1 MGTISEKLT
10 YLNTTKQ
17 KLKDSINALGG
28 DITSETTFR
37 NYVTELDNIY
47 SSLPKT
53 TGEGSNLSLSPT
65 LKGKLNIEAYKG
77 DTEQEGTPTPSSSQ
91 DINVVTGQQ
100 EVVVSNK
107 NFFNSEI
114 KIGNLN
120 TNTGE
125 EQTGYYYA
133 ITSNFVKVIPSSQI
147 SIQYAY
153 NYDTSITGQIVIYQ
167 YGKDK
172 SFKKFTAYS
181 GKSYSITLD
190 SDTYYIK
197 IRFGGKNDH
206 TNTISEYEQMQIE
219 YGTATTYVEHQE
231 QTKTLHLGDIEL
243 AKIGT
248 YQDYLYKS
256 GDKWYISNK
265 TKKIVLDGTQTI
277 SLLNTDATNTTRV
290 SYNGLAN
297 GSVGIALYCNMLK
310 QANNWNSDKVGIS
323 YDANNGALWF
333 RINKTTIGTTK
344 NEVNT
349 FLTSN
354 NLIVYIPLAT
364 ATDIEITNTTLIE
377 ELNELEKMY
386 SYSGQTNISV
396 TGSLPMILSV
406 SALKGE

>member
-243 AKIGT
+243 CKIGT
-248 YQDYLYKS
+248 YQDRIYKNN
-256 GDKWYISNK
+256 DKWYIEKNVGKYNCTGNETWRYSTSND
-265 TKKIVLDGTQTI
+265 VFYADMLQDLAVVGTSILCNYFTPVE
-277 SLLNTDATNTTRV
+277 NTTQ
-290 SYNGLAN
+290 YADMTNGQCKVENNTLKRFACKN
-297 GSVGIALYCNMLK
+297 TTYSDVTSFQNWLKSINMNIYY
-310 QANNWNSDKVGIS
+310 QMAAPT
-323 YDANNGALWF
+323 Y
-333 RINKTTIGTTK
+333 
-344 NEVNT
+344 E
-349 FLTSN
+349 
-354 NLIVYIPLAT
+354 
-364 ATDIEITNTTLIE
+364 EITNTNLIE

-396 TGSLPMILSV
+396 NGNLPMILSV